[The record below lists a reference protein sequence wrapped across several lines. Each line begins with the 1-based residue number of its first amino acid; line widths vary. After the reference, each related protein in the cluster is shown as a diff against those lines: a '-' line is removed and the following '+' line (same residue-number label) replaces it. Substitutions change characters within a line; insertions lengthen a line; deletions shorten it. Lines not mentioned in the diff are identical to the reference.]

1 MRVYFSR
8 SRINRR
14 NLDDRSIR
22 SVPREHRFVPGGM
35 SKLQLDGNRVD
46 IAADAAIAVIASI
59 LRASG
64 CAADVAM
71 LVAEHLADASLCG
84 VESHG
89 LMRVL
94 QYRQQFADG
103 MMQADAEPRF
113 SRAANGACEVD
124 GNGCIGIAAMRLAIE
139 QACALAAANGISAL
153 AIRNTGHTGR
163 LGSYAEHAAERGFLT
178 IMIGGGNRKTWRQVA
193 PYGGRQAKLPTN
205 PYCIGI
211 PGGER
216 GPVILDFATS
226 KIAGGWIYAA
236 QSAGARLPEGAI
248 IDADG
253 NPSTDPQ
260 DYFDGGAILPAGGAK
275 GYALALMAELIAEAM
290 LGPVTTECNWLLI
303 TLKTS
308 IYREASALREVAED
322 ILQDIR
328 ECPPAPGF
336 DRVEIPGEREREQRR
351 RANGRIAVP
360 AQTWQQILA
369 LQQNVQESGSTSAV

>member
-1 MRVYFSR
+1 
-8 SRINRR
+8 
-14 NLDDRSIR
+14 
-22 SVPREHRFVPGGM
+22 M
-35 SKLQLDGNRVD
+35 SKLQLEGGRLD
-46 IAADAAIAVIASI
+46 IKADEAIAVVASI

-64 CAADVAM
+64 CADDVAM

-89 LMRVL
+89 LMRVM

-113 SRAANGACEVD
+113 GRSANGACQVD
-124 GNGCIGIAAMRLAIE
+124 GGGCIGIAAMQLAIE
-139 QACALAAANGISAL
+139 QACALAEANGISAL
-153 AIRNTGHTGR
+153 AVRNTGHTGR
-163 LGSYAEHAAERGFLT
+163 LGAYAEGAAERGFLT
-178 IMIGGGNRKTWRQVA
+178 IMIGGGNRRTWRQVA

-216 GPVILDFATS
+216 GPVVLDFATS

-236 QSAGARLPEGAI
+236 QSAGASLPEGAI
-248 IDADG
+248 IDAAG
-253 NPSTDPQ
+253 NPSVDPQ

-303 TLKTS
+303 ALQTS
-308 IYREASALREVAED
+308 MYREASALREVAED
-322 ILQDIR
+322 ILQDMR
-328 ECPPAPGF
+328 ECAPAPGF
-336 DRVEIPGEREREQRR
+336 ERVEIPGEREREQRQ
-351 RANGRIAVP
+351 RANGIIAVP

-369 LQQNVQESGSTSAV
+369 LYDNSQPAGAGHSR

>member
-1 MRVYFSR
+1 
-8 SRINRR
+8 
-14 NLDDRSIR
+14 
-22 SVPREHRFVPGGM
+22 M